1 MPLPCMLCR
10 GNTKALFFKVLQMR
24 YSEHERELPLPL
36 QDEAILPVTD
46 TLHSNSDM
54 KAQEPG
60 LLWKIRHWFRVNSFS
75 PGFLTRP
82 WSHPAFGYL
91 AACLLQT
98 MAVAAIVLILHVDRP
113 FRFPEALLLLV
124 VLVVSLIWGAG
135 PGIVTTLVGTA
146 LLIFLLLPPILS
158 LGIARVED
166 VYGAGLF
173 LGVGLTISLAAS
185 QVERARAE
193 AVLQRRRV
201 EKLFAQLEVEQH
213 TLRVSEQEKHTR
225 VSELEA
231 IFEALSN
238 GIALFNA
245 DGHVVHMN
253 TALRGLLSIFTQ
265 PDSADLNISAEERLE
280 RLKLTDEQG
289 QLLTDETSPIKRI
302 LRGEVLRGLDAP
314 IISMRTVNGQDRL
327 LIFGGAPIHDTSGT
341 FTGAVVIVH
350 DVTERRGAD
359 RRTQESLNALL
370 VLAEEL
376 VQFPENGTKSTG
388 QAEPVPTP
396 NVVAQ
401 RLVEL
406 ISSVLACKRVS
417 ITTFDPETHTPRSAA
432 VVGLPPELE
441 QQWRDR
447 RPGFMLSEQ
456 LSSPFIDAQLRSDE
470 VTVLDLS
477 KPPLNQRPNP
487 FGIHTMLLAPMT
499 VQMRLVGV
507 LVLDH
512 GEKEWKYTPNEIS
525 LAKAVAK
532 LAALVV
538 ERERLLTERAEL
550 QARELALRD
559 ANHLMDEFIA
569 IAGHEIRTPLT
580 TIKGSVQLAKRQL
593 NKVMK
598 RDAALPDD
606 VKSLI
611 ASVQDLIDRAERQIG
626 MQNRLVS
633 DLLDVARIRANRLE
647 LHPELC
653 DLTAIVRETVEDQ
666 QYLVPKRTI
675 HCDIQA
681 SGELLVMA
689 DADRLRQV
697 IGNYLSNALKYSA
710 AQQPVMVSLRHDR
723 ATVRVQVRDNGPGL
737 PLAEQQRIWER
748 FYRVEGIE
756 TKTGSGVGLGL
767 GLHIC
772 RMIIERQG
780 GQVGVESSPGEGAT
794 FWFTLPMVEAIDG

>member
-1 MPLPCMLCR
+1 
-10 GNTKALFFKVLQMR
+10 MR

-36 QDEAILPVTD
+36 QNEAILPVTD

-54 KAQEPG
+54 KAQKSG
-60 LLWKIRHWFRVNSFS
+60 LAWKIRHWFQVNSFS

-91 AACLLQT
+91 AACLLQA
-98 MAVAAIVLILHVDRP
+98 MAVTAIVLILQVSP
-113 FRFPEALLLLV
+113 TFRFPEALMLLV
-124 VLVVSLIWGAG
+124 VLVVSLFWGAG
-135 PGIVTTLVGTA
+135 PGIVTIAVGALLLIA
-146 LLIFLLLPPILS
+146 LLIPPYFSLS
-158 LGIARVED
+158 LNSAED
-166 VYGAGLF
+166 VYGVVLF
-173 LGVGLTISLAAS
+173 LVVGLTISLIAS
-185 QVERARAE
+185 QVERTRAE
-193 AVLQRRRV
+193 AVMQRRQV
-201 EKLFAQLEVEQH
+201 ERLFAQLEVEQR
-213 TLRVSEQEKHTR
+213 TLRVSEQETRTR

-231 IFEALSN
+231 IFEALTN

-245 DGHVVHMN
+245 DGHAVHMN
-253 TALRGLLSIFTQ
+253 TALRELLANVIQ
-265 PDSADLNISAEERLE
+265 PDSTDSGISAEERLE

-289 QLLTDETSPIKRI
+289 QLLTAETSPIKRV
-302 LRGEVLRGLDAP
+302 LRGEVLRGLGAP
-314 IISMRTVNGQDRL
+314 IISMRTLNGQDRL
-327 LIFGGAPIHDTSGT
+327 LIVGGAPIHDASGA

-350 DVTERRGAD
+350 DVTERRRAD

-376 VQFPENGTKSTG
+376 VQFPEDGTKSTG
-388 QAEPVPTP
+388 QAESVPTP
-396 NVVAQ
+396 NAVAQ

-417 ITTFDPETHTPRSAA
+417 ITTFDPVTHAHRSAA

-441 QQWRDR
+441 QQWRER

-456 LSSPFIDAQLRSDE
+456 LSSPFIDAQLRNDE

-477 KPPLNQRPNP
+477 QPPLNQRPNP

-512 GEKEWKYTPNEIS
+512 GEKEWKYAPNEVA

-532 LAALVV
+532 LAALVI
-538 ERERLLTERAEL
+538 ERERLLTERAES

-653 DLTAIVRETVEDQ
+653 DLTVIVRETVEDQ
-666 QYLVPKRTI
+666 QYLVPKRTL

-710 AQQPVMVSLRHDR
+710 AQQAVMVSLRHDR
-723 ATVRVQVRDNGPGL
+723 TTVRVQVRDNGPGL

-780 GQVGVESSPGEGAT
+780 GQVGVESSPGDGAT

>member
-1 MPLPCMLCR
+1 
-10 GNTKALFFKVLQMR
+10 MR
-24 YSEHERELPLPL
+24 YSEYERELPLPL
-36 QDEAILPVTD
+36 HDEAILPVTD
-46 TLHSNSDM
+46 TLQSNSDM

-60 LLWKIRHWFRVNSFS
+60 PLWKIRHWFRLNSFS
-75 PGFLTRP
+75 PGFLTHP
-82 WSHPAFGYL
+82 WSHPAVGYL
-91 AACLLQT
+91 VACLLQT
-98 MAVAAIVLILHVDRP
+98 LAVTAIVWILQVDHA

-135 PGIVTTLVGTA
+135 PGIVTTLVGTT
-146 LLIFLLLPPILS
+146 LLIFLLLPPTIS
-158 LGIARVED
+158 LEIARVED
-166 VYGAGLF
+166 IFGAGLF

-213 TLRVSEQEKHTR
+213 TLQVSEQEKRTR

-231 IFEALSN
+231 IFEALTN
-238 GIALFNA
+238 GIALFNG

-253 TALRGLLSIFTQ
+253 TALRKLLSICMQ
-265 PDSADLNISAEERLE
+265 PDIADSSISAEERFE
-280 RLKLTDEQG
+280 RLEPTDEQG
-289 QLLTDETSPIKRI
+289 RLLTTETSPIKRV

-314 IISMRTVNGQDRL
+314 IISMGTVNGQARL
-327 LIFGGAPIHDTSGT
+327 LIVGGAPIHDESGAY
-341 FTGAVVIVH
+341 TGAVVTVH
-350 DVTERRGAD
+350 DVTERRQAD

-376 VQFPENGTKSTG
+376 VRFPEDSTKSTG
-388 QAEPVPTP
+388 QAERISTP
-396 NVVAQ
+396 NAVAQ
-401 RLVEL
+401 RLAEL

-417 ITTFDPETHTPRSAA
+417 ITTFDPVTRTPQSAA
-432 VVGLPPELE
+432 VVGLTPELE
-441 QQWRDR
+441 QQWRER

-456 LSSPFIDAQLRSDE
+456 LSSPFIDAQMRNDE
-470 VTVLDLS
+470 VIVLDLS
-477 KPPLNQRPNP
+477 KPPLNTRPNP
-487 FGIHTMLLAPMT
+487 FGIQTMLLVPMT

-538 ERERLLTERAEL
+538 ERERLLTERAES

-593 NKVMK
+593 NKVMR

-606 VKSLI
+606 VKLLI
-611 ASVQDLIDRAERQIG
+611 TSVQDLIDRAERQIG

-653 DLTAIVRETVEDQ
+653 DLAAIVRESVEDQ
-666 QYLVPKRTI
+666 QYLVATRTI

-681 SGELLVMA
+681 PGELLVMA

-697 IGNYLSNALKYSA
+697 ISNYLSNALKYSA
-710 AQQPVMVSLRHDR
+710 ARQPVMVSLRHDR
-723 ATVRVQVRDNGPGL
+723 ATVRVQVHDNGPGL

-780 GQVGVESSPGEGAT
+780 GQVGVESSPGAGAT
-794 FWFTLPMVEAIDG
+794 FWFTLPMVEAIDS